1 MLLSANETHLLPAEF
16 AMVDG
21 CFDPLHRGHVEYFQ
35 LAQALGLPLLCNVA
49 SDAYIVGRK
58 GRPPLLPQQ
67 DRLQLV
73 DAMRPIDFTC
83 LAEHSTAWS
92 LHHFRPRCYV
102 KGADWRGRLPGEEM
116 RLCAELEIEIVY
128 VDCPRDSSTR
138 ILQTFLER
146 ANVSR
151 AA

>member
-1 MLLSANETHLLPAEF
+1 MLLNADQTWLLPPEF

-21 CFDPLHRGHVEYFQ
+21 CFDPLHRGHVEYFR
-35 LAQALGLPLLCNVA
+35 LARRLGLPLLCNVA

-58 GRPPLLPQQ
+58 GRPPLLPEH
-67 DRLQLV
+67 DRLQV
-73 DAMRPIDFTC
+73 IDALRHIDFTC

-92 LHHFRPRCYV
+92 LGHFRPRCYV
-102 KGADWRGRLPGEEM
+102 KGSDWRGRLPAEEQ
-116 RLCAELEIEIVY
+116 RLCTELGIEIVY

-146 ANVSR
+146 AHVAR

>member
-1 MLLSANETHLLPAEF
+1 MLLTVDDTHLLPARF

-35 LAQALGLPLLCNVA
+35 LARQRGLPLLCNLA
-49 SDAYIVGRK
+49 CDAYILERK
-58 GRPPLLPQQ
+58 RRPPLLPQE
-67 DRLQLV
+67 DRLRVV
-73 DAMRPIDFTC
+73 DAIRFIDFTC
-83 LAEHSTAWS
+83 LAEQSTAWS
-92 LHHFRPRCYV
+92 LRHFRPRCYV
-102 KGADWRGRLPGEEM
+102 KGADWIGRLPAEEVRVCGE
-116 RLCAELEIEIVY
+116 LGIEIVY

-146 ANVSR
+146 AHVAR